1 MPLLDII
8 IFRNPIRQWLLS
20 LALAVVLVVGLRL
33 VHRLLKRRLAAI
45 AGRTRTDLDNALAEV
60 IEATHS
66 WLFVL
71 VGLSAGSLLL
81 NLPEATHLVLRTA
94 LIIGLWI
101 QGGLW
106 GNRLIAH
113 LLQRLLQG
121 RQQGDATA
129 ATTASALAVVGRAI
143 MWAIVVLL
151 ALNNIP
157 GVQIDTLIA
166 SLGIGGVAVAL
177 AVQSILGELFASFSI
192 VLDKPFEIGDFI
204 IVDDMLGT
212 IEHIG
217 LRSTR
222 VRSLS
227 GELLAI
233 SNSDLLS
240 SRIRNYKQMQQ
251 RRVVFS
257 IGVTYDTPHDKVK
270 AIPGMLRQAV
280 ELGNKTRFD
289 RAHFK
294 SYGDFSLIF
303 EVVYY
308 VLSADYNTYKDI
320 QQDISLRIHDQFA
333 GEGIEFAFPTRTL
346 YMVRARQADG
356 RAFALSAARPSA
368 IIFAGPQTAR

>member
-1 MPLLDII
+1 MPFLHILIMG
-8 IFRNPIRQWLLS
+8 NPIQRWLLS
-20 LALAVVLVVGLRL
+20 IALAVLLIVGLSIAL
-33 VHRLLKRRLAAI
+33 RLLKRRAA
-45 AGRTRTDLDNALAEV
+45 AFADRTRTDLDNMLVEV
-60 IEATHS
+60 IEATHG

-71 VGLSAGSLLL
+71 VGIGTGAMLLD
-81 NLPEATHLVLRTA
+81 LPGATRLILRTV

-101 QGGLW
+101 QAGLW

-113 LLQRLLQG
+113 LLKRLLQG
-121 RQQGDATA
+121 RQQGDASA
-129 ATTASALAVVGRAI
+129 ATTASALSVVGRAV

-227 GELLAI
+227 GEQLVI

-240 SRIRNYKQMQQ
+240 SRIRNYKQMQE

-257 IGVTYDTPHDKVK
+257 IGVTYDTPHEKVK
-270 AIPGMLRQAV
+270 AIPMILRQAV
-280 ELGNKTRFD
+280 EVMKLTRFD

-308 VLSADYNTYKDI
+308 VLSADYNIYMDI
-320 QQDISLRIHDQFA
+320 QQEINLRIHDRFA
-333 GEGIEFAFPTRTL
+333 AEGIEFAFPTQTV
-346 YMVRARQADG
+346 YMMKAEGA
-356 RAFALSAARPSA
+356 
-368 IIFAGPQTAR
+368 

>member
-60 IEATHS
+60 IEATHC

-157 GVQIDTLIA
+157 RGADRHLDRQP
-166 SLGIGGVAVAL
+166 GHRGRGG
-177 AVQSILGELFASFSI
+177 
-192 VLDKPFEIGDFI
+192 
-204 IVDDMLGT
+204 
-212 IEHIG
+212 
-217 LRSTR
+217 R
-222 VRSLS
+222 
-227 GELLAI
+227 
-233 SNSDLLS
+233 
-240 SRIRNYKQMQQ
+240 
-251 RRVVFS
+251 
-257 IGVTYDTPHDKVK
+257 
-270 AIPGMLRQAV
+270 PGGA
-280 ELGNKTRFD
+280 K
-289 RAHFK
+289 H
-294 SYGDFSLIF
+294 
-303 EVVYY
+303 
-308 VLSADYNTYKDI
+308 
-320 QQDISLRIHDQFA
+320 
-333 GEGIEFAFPTRTL
+333 P
-346 YMVRARQADG
+346 G
-356 RAFALSAARPSA
+356 RAVRLLFNCA
-368 IIFAGPQTAR
+368 